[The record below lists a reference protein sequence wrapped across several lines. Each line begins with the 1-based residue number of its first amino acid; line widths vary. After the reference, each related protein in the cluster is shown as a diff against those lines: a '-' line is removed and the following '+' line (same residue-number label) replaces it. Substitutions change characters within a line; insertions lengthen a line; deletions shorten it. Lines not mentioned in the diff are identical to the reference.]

1 MIETTEGYKRLEYFS
16 LNVAADSRRK
26 EFDIK
31 NHSLIYEKRRPDFL
45 FIGDSITHYW
55 ELNNYFYQDK
65 KLIVNRGIGGDTTT
79 FLRKRFY
86 VDAVQ
91 LQPKYCILGIGIND
105 SIDLEGDYW
114 KRLEPRP
121 YDEVVETAKENLLDI
136 ISQAE
141 ASGMKL
147 IITSIL
153 PINMPISLHE
163 DMRMQY
169 VKDMNHWLGQVA
181 NEKGLIYINYYQ
193 ALVDSKTEKIKDG
206 TTYDGLH
213 PNAVGYSIMVEVL
226 RSTLNE
232 HNINI

>member
-1 MIETTEGYKRLEYFS
+1 MITTTEGYMRLEYFS

-31 NHSLIYEKRRPDFL
+31 NHSLIYEKRQPDFL

-55 ELNNYFYQDK
+55 ELNNYFYQNQ
-65 KLIVNRGIGGDTTT
+65 KLIVNRGIGDDTTT

-91 LQPKYCILGIGIND
+91 LHPEYCILGIGIND

-114 KRLEPRP
+114 KCLEPRP
-121 YDEVVETAKENLLDI
+121 YDDVLETAKKNLLDI

-141 ASGMKL
+141 SSGMKL
-147 IITSIL
+147 IIGSIL
-153 PINMPISLHE
+153 PINMPVSLHE
-163 DMRMQY
+163 DMRIRY
-169 VKDMNHWLGQVA
+169 VKDMNHWIRRVA

-193 ALVDSKTEKIKDG
+193 ALVDFDTEKIKDG

-213 PNAVGYSIMVEVL
+213 PNAVGYGIMAEVL